1 MTESDNGAGGKAQQD
16 RFYKLVGGVVVGLV
30 AAVALLPLLFGGEE
44 REEPRG
50 VEIEPPLREQPA
62 QSATP
67 EEASSSPEA
76 GQTGGGAGDDSEK
89 WWRSD
94 ADGQPAGGEA
104 PSQAAKPS
112 QPEGTDASPAREE
125 TAASEPKPDSSA
137 QTAEASGKAPDRSPE
152 PDKAQTEG
160 SASDQRDS
168 AGASAASPDQATAED
183 AAQDAGDNDPAEP
196 ESGGFWAVMVGSFQE
211 RGNAQSLVE
220 RLKEQGF
227 SAEVHAAQVSGDT
240 WNRVL
245 VGEAES
251 RKEANALIPRL
262 KEAGYRD
269 MLLMEVE

>member
-1 MTESDNGAGGKAQQD
+1 GGKAQQD

-44 REEPRG
+44 REEPRV

-62 QSATP
+62 QTATP
-67 EEASSSPEA
+67 EDASPSPEA
-76 GQTGGGAGDDSEK
+76 GRTAGDEGDDSEK

-94 ADGQPAGGEA
+94 ADGSQAGGEA

-112 QPEGTDASPAREE
+112 QPKETATSSGSKEAAREPTPE
-125 TAASEPKPDSSA
+125 SSA
-137 QTAEASGKAPDRSPE
+137 QTAGASGDSPDRSPE
-152 PDKAQTEG
+152 PDQAQAEA
-160 SASDQRDS
+160 SASNQTDS
-168 AGASAASPDQATAED
+168 AGASATSTEQATADD
-183 AAQDAGDNDPAEP
+183 AAADAGETDPPKAEN
-196 ESGGFWAVMVGSFQE
+196 GGFWAVMVGSFQE

-220 RLKEQGF
+220 RLKKQGF
-227 SAEVHAAQVSGDT
+227 SAEVHPAQVNGDT

-251 RKEANALIPRL
+251 RKEANALVPRL